1 MDKTKKARIIKMYIT
16 TNGTLYKDSIVR
28 VESVTE
34 HSIKVKDEVGKIF
47 YVDSVDLV
55 YIKY

>member
-1 MDKTKKARIIKMYIT
+1 MDKIKKARIVKMYIT

-28 VESVTE
+28 VE
-34 HSIKVKDEVGKIF
+34 KVKDEVGKIF
-47 YVDSVDLV
+47 YVDSTDLV

>member
-1 MDKTKKARIIKMYIT
+1 MDKIKKARIVKMYIT

-28 VESVTE
+28 VESATAQSV
-34 HSIKVKDEVGKIF
+34 KVKDEVGKIF
-47 YVDSVDLV
+47 YVDSTDLV